1 MAYQAE
7 LGVEDLGSPNP
18 NHRRRNN
25 EVWSAVFDLRNYFE
39 KMNRRPHMGLLGRLL
54 YPNQDEETF
63 NGEWHDRKD

>member
-1 MAYQAE
+1 ME
-7 LGVEDLGSPNP
+7 PRGPNP